1 MSSSFK
7 MFEEALDSLREDND
21 RLRNYTNSLE
31 KLIEDFIKQYN
42 NSIEKKNK

>member
-1 MSSSFK
+1 